1 MSNLFE
7 HGTIEIL
14 IAGGLDGTITLT
26 ELLKHGSYGLGTF
39 TGLDGEVIIL
49 DNDVY
54 QVDQTGT
61 VNHITDL
68 NTTLP
73 FASVHTPSDNETSL
87 KLATADFAL
96 LNQDFADEKNL
107 KNVFATIKLHG
118 HFGKV
123 KVRVAPKQEKPYPSL
138 LAVTKNQPIF
148 DTENTNGTI
157 IGYYA
162 PELFGNITAAGWH
175 LHFLSDDHQ
184 FGGHLLSF
192 TGTDLKGSYEVFDGI
207 EQHFPINNAEF
218 RSHENDLETLKAAI
232 EESEGFKE

>member
-14 IAGGLDGTITLT
+14 IAGNLEGTITFE
-26 ELLKHGSYGLGTF
+26 ELLKHGSYGLGTL

-49 DNDVY
+49 DNDIY

-61 VNHITDL
+61 VNHITDM
-68 NTTLP
+68 TMKLP
-73 FASVHTPSDNETSL
+73 FASVHKPSDKEQAL
-87 KLATADFAL
+87 RLAKADFAL
-96 LNQDFADEKNL
+96 LNQDLAEQLNL
-107 KNVFATIKLHG
+107 KNVFATLKLHG
-118 HFGKV
+118 HFNAV

-148 DTENTNGTI
+148 DATDISGTI

-175 LHFLSDDHQ
+175 LHFLSDDHT

-192 TGTDLKGSYEVFDGI
+192 VATDLDGSYEIFDGL
-207 EQHFPINNAEF
+207 EQHFPIDNMDF
-218 RSHENDLETLKAAI
+218 RSHENDLATLKASI

>member
-7 HGTIEIL
+7 HSTIEVL
-14 IAGGLDGTITLT
+14 IAAKLDGTITLT
-26 ELLKHGSYGLGTF
+26 ELLKHGNYGLGTF

-61 VNHITDL
+61 VNHITDMD
-68 NTTLP
+68 TTLP
-73 FASVHTPSDNETSL
+73 FASVHKPSENEQPLT
-87 KLATADFAL
+87 LAKADFTL
-96 LNQDFADEKNL
+96 LNQTFAADKNL

-118 HFGKV
+118 HFNAV

-148 DTENTNGTI
+148 DTENVSGTI

-192 TGTDLKGSYEVFDGI
+192 VGSQLDGTFEIFDGI
-207 EQHFPINNAEF
+207 EQHFPINDVEF
-218 RSHENDLETLKAAI
+218 RNHENDLETLKAAI
-232 EESEGFKE
+232 EESEGFQD